1 MGIDT
6 ADLAEGRTL
15 GAAHPGEAPRLGGGG
30 FFSGWFTGD
39 SARAGLSRHG
49 TYVDSP
55 ARPYVEEGYG
65 GGVIAG
71 YRLAATQHLLRAAV
85 DGWST
90 ARGAMRGVT
99 Q

>member
-6 ADLAEGRTL
+6 TDLAEGQTL
-15 GAAHPGEAPRLGGGG
+15 SAAHPSEAPRLDGGGYV
-30 FFSGWFTGD
+30 SGWFTGD
-39 SARAGLSRHG
+39 SQRAGPSRHG
-49 TYVDSP
+49 TYVDSA

-71 YRLAATQHLLRAAV
+71 NRFAATQHLLWAAA

-90 ARGAMRGVT
+90 ARGVMPVVT